1 MSLSYLS
8 DDEMQMGK
16 PEKRNGLQV
25 TAAYSSV
32 SPVEAR
38 ESEVENLPLR
48 GAMSEKRIC
57 FAVGT
62 WIKNAAKRRHFEL

>member
-16 PEKRNGLQV
+16 PEKRNGLEV
-25 TAAYSSV
+25 TAAYTSV

-48 GAMSEKRIC
+48 WAMSEKRIC